1 LITATGNV
9 VGGNV
14 NTAGVAS
21 VGGNVIGGN
30 ISTAGLITATGNIT
44 GGNLITGA
52 QVIATGN
59 VTGGNITTAGLISAT
74 GNIVSAANI
83 SSGNV
88 LGSTGVYGPI
98 FTTLIDS
105 GDSSAITITPDVVMS
120 ASMTIQQDLFVDNLT
135 TTRDLDVTGRII
147 ASGNISGPVAVLAA
161 VFAGNIVATGN
172 ISANN
177 ITATTS
183 INIAGAQV
191 ATIDDA
197 AALAIAL
204 G

>member
-1 LITATGNV
+1 
-9 VGGNV
+9 
-14 NTAGVAS
+14 
-21 VGGNVIGGN
+21 
-30 ISTAGLITATGNIT
+30 
-44 GGNLITGA
+44 
-52 QVIATGN
+52 
-59 VTGGNITTAGLISAT
+59 
-74 GNIVSAANI
+74 
-83 SSGNV
+83 
-88 LGSTGVYGPI
+88 
-98 FTTLIDS
+98 
-105 GDSSAITITPDVVMS
+105 
-120 ASMTIQQDLFVDNLT
+120 
-135 TTRDLDVTGRII
+135 
-147 ASGNISGPVAVLAA
+147 VAVLAA